1 MHRFIYCLERLTAFH
16 KPLIDTLRAPLL
28 DTLPRVTGML
38 QSLLLEIL
46 QRRAAHLPNLMTD
59 VKPVLPALL
68 ASHNH
73 ALQNKAL
80 QLVKALLPAEPDTT
94 AGHSPYALHL
104 A

>member
-1 MHRFIYCLERLTAFH
+1 
-16 KPLIDTLRAPLL
+16 
-28 DTLPRVTGML
+28 ML

-46 QRRAAHLPNLMTD
+46 QRRAVQLPNLMTD
-59 VKPVLPALL
+59 VKSVLPALL

-80 QLVKALLPAEPDTT
+80 QLVKALLPAQPDTT
-94 AGHSPYALHL
+94 AGHSPHALHY

>member
-1 MHRFIYCLERLTAFH
+1 
-16 KPLIDTLRAPLL
+16 LIDILRAPLL

-46 QRRAAHLPNLMTD
+46 QRRAAQLPNLMTD

-73 ALQNKAL
+73 ALQNKTL
-80 QLVKALLPAEPDTT
+80 QLVKALLPAEPDSA
-94 AGHSPYALHL
+94 AGHLPQALRFAWWCHVCDVCSQE
-104 A
+104 

>member
-1 MHRFIYCLERLTAFH
+1 
-16 KPLIDTLRAPLL
+16 LIDTLRAPLL

-46 QRRAAHLPNLMTD
+46 QRRAAQLPNLMTD
-59 VKPVLPALL
+59 VKPALPALL

-80 QLVKALLPAEPDTT
+80 QLVKALLPAEPDSA
-94 AGHSPYALHL
+94 AGHLPQALRFAWWCHVCDVCSQE
-104 A
+104 